1 MHERLDQWDYVAAAL
16 AIGVIGTLLL
26 VGWTL
31 WAMVRA
37 ERRRDRARASE
48 RHQGKAPAAGPAG
61 HRAGRAGGRGP
72 ARRLCA
78 AQPGRYFYV
87 PSDLVAHPPEQGR
100 AVRLGGMVE
109 KGSIKT
115 RPDGVTID
123 FIVGDGKARVPVR
136 FTGITPDLFVEGSGV
151 VAEGRME
158 GGTFVADNLLAKH
171 DEKYVPREMK
181 NMTDAQAK
189 QVVAETK

>member
-1 MHERLDQWDYVAAAL
+1 MSAIKPKHQRLVLLALALAAL
-16 AIGVIGTLLL
+16 VGAGLLAAYAL
-26 VGWTL
+26 SKQ
-31 WAMVRA
+31 
-37 ERRRDRARASE
+37 AS
-48 RHQGKAPAAGPAG
+48 
-61 HRAGRAGGRGP
+61 
-72 ARRLCA
+72 
-78 AQPGRYFYV
+78 YFYV
-87 PSDLVAHPPEQGR
+87 PSELQASPPEQGR

-115 RPDGVTID
+115 RADGVTID

-136 FTGITPDLFVEGSGV
+136 YTGITPDLFVEGSGV

-158 GGTFVADNLLAKH
+158 GTTFVADNLLAKH

-181 NMTDAQAK
+181 NMTASQAK